1 MDDVRQLV
9 ARAPL
14 RTVRAGALGAVY
26 ANPHK
31 EAGALVK
38 RGVLH
43 RLAHGF
49 YCAVPPES
57 DPATWRPT
65 IEGAAAGIASAAYG
79 GRVPVLMGL
88 SAARLHQGLPRA
100 IGEAFVAVP
109 TPHRRVALADRGG
122 MVRFALRDVAA
133 LDAELMVTDLGPAL
147 VTTVEQTVLD
157 LARLDPQGRDLDA
170 RQATAAMWA
179 ACSQDVLERLAGQ
192 QRMRT
197 TLRRLRDLN
206 R

>member
-1 MDDVRQLV
+1 MEDVRQLV

-14 RTVRAGALGAVY
+14 RTVRAVALGAVY

-31 EAGALVK
+31 EAGELVK

-49 YCAVPPES
+49 YCVVPPEG
-57 DPATWRPT
+57 DPASWRPT
-65 IEGAAAGIASAAYG
+65 IEGAAAGIATAAYG
-79 GRVPVLMGL
+79 DRVPVLIGL
-88 SAARLHQGLPRA
+88 SAARLHQALPRA

-109 TPHRRVALADRGG
+109 TRHRPVALVDRGG
-122 MVRFALRDVAA
+122 KVHFALRAVAA
-133 LDAELMVTDLGPAL
+133 LDAELLVTDLGPAL

-157 LARLDPQGRDLDA
+157 LARQDPRGQDLDA
-170 RQATAAMWA
+170 GQATEAMWA

-197 TLRRLRDLN
+197 TLHRLRGIN